1 MLNKTVTIGELRK
14 LIPIISKQDIENPN
28 RHITPIIQSEAGCGK
43 TSLLKMLEED
53 LGNEYDYIY
62 VDCPVMDYSDVQ
74 MTIPNHETKSLKPY
88 IGSIWKM
95 DSPKPKIILLDEFM
109 KSPKMLQVMFT
120 RLMLERTI
128 GDTPLPDGSIVF
140 GTSNNENEGLGDGML
155 AHAGNRVCRLQM
167 KKPSAEE
174 WLNWANNN
182 NINSYIK
189 AFVDMT
195 PKCLASYRDEGQEE
209 NPYIFNP
216 KKAQLSFASPRSI
229 AKLSVIVD
237 NKDILGDNATLN
249 AMSGTVGESFA
260 GDFQA
265 VLGLEKELPKFTDVL
280 KNPMEVE
287 MPDNIQAQM
296 ILMFQATDK
305 IKNHEDCSSFM
316 KFVNRIPHEE
326 VQAMFFTMI
335 LKNKNTVSIASRNKD
350 ITQWATKNS
359 FMY

>member
-1 MLNKTVTIGELRK
+1 
-14 LIPIISKQDIENPN
+14 
-28 RHITPIIQSEAGCGK
+28 
-43 TSLLKMLEED
+43 
-53 LGNEYDYIY
+53 
-62 VDCPVMDYSDVQ
+62 
-74 MTIPNHETKSLKPY
+74 
-88 IGSIWKM
+88 
-95 DSPKPKIILLDEFM
+95 
-109 KSPKMLQVMFT
+109 
-120 RLMLERTI
+120 
-128 GDTPLPDGSIVF
+128 
-140 GTSNNENEGLGDGML
+140 
-155 AHAGNRVCRLQM
+155 
-167 KKPSAEE
+167 
-174 WLNWANNN
+174 
-182 NINSYIK
+182 
-189 AFVDMT
+189 MT

-237 NKDILGDNATLN
+237 NKDILGNNATLN

-326 VQAMFFTMI
+326 VQAMFFTMV
-335 LKNKNTVSIASRNKD
+335 LKNKNTVGIASRNKD